1 MCVCVC
7 VCVLGSGIRH
17 VLLMDNTHGSL
28 LGALVCLKLEA
39 EDKNSNGNVF
49 MGRAAN
55 GSDVHANDE
64 KVDVSEFEMCSVC
77 ESL

>member
-1 MCVCVC
+1 
-7 VCVLGSGIRH
+7 
-17 VLLMDNTHGSL
+17 
-28 LGALVCLKLEA
+28 
-39 EDKNSNGNVF
+39 